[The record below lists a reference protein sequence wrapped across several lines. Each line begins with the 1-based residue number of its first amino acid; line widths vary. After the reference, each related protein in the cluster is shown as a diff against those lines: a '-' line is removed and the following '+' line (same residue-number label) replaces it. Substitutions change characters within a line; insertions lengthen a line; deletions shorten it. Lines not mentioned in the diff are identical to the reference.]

1 MSDATATYT
10 TGQWVKAWAVHWF
23 TATGAFFG
31 MLALFSAINL
41 NWRMCFIWMFISII
55 VDAIDGTFARW
66 ANVKK
71 VVPGFDGAMLDNLI
85 DFFTYSLLPAAMLY
99 LHPTL
104 LPNQTTKLIA
114 VAIISI
120 TSGYWFCRTNAKTDD
135 HTFLGF
141 PCYWNIVVV
150 YFILLNASPWTAFIS
165 IVVLGILIFIP
176 IKYAYPTRMI
186 RFQTLTLVLSYVWG
200 ALLVLPVW
208 QFPNHATWPV
218 YLSLVFIVYYM
229 WVSLYMM
236 MPKS

>member
-1 MSDATATYT
+1 MTEATVTYT
-10 TGQWVKAWAVHWF
+10 NGEKAKAWAVHWF

-31 MLALFSAINL
+31 MLSLFAAINL
-41 NWRMCFIWMFISII
+41 DWRMCFIWMFVSII

-71 VVPGFDGAMLDNLI
+71 VVPGFDGAMLDNII

-104 LPNQTTKLIA
+104 LPDQTTKLIA

-141 PCYWNIVVV
+141 PCYWNIVAV
-150 YFILLNASPWTAFIS
+150 YFILLNANPWIAFIS
-165 IVVLGILIFIP
+165 IVVLGVLIFIP

-186 RFQTLTLVLSYVWG
+186 RFQTLTLVLSYAWG
-200 ALLVLPVW
+200 LLLVLPIW

-218 YLSLVFIVYYM
+218 YLSLGFIAYYM